1 MMTNP
6 TRKEELERR
15 LEQSRRLSRGATDKT
30 THERLAELIDE
41 LEKKQTQEEK

>member
-15 LEQSRRLSRGATDKT
+15 LEQSWRLSRGATDKT

>member
-15 LEQSRRLSRGATDKT
+15 LEQSLRLSRGATEKT
-30 THERLAELIDE
+30 TRLAELIDE